1 MMLSVAEIAVCMRQ
15 ARRDAIRRRVYEDVY
30 SRPIFAPVE
39 PIIRNARLELRYRE
53 LLAEPIH
60 ARTAATWYELDE
72 IEDSIMRL
80 GRDPADFWFKRE
92 NITRSKNK

>member
-1 MMLSVAEIAVCMRQ
+1 MMLSVAEIAVCVRQ

-30 SRPIFAPVE
+30 SRPIFTPVE

-60 ARTAATWYELDE
+60 ARTSRDVVRVRRNRRLDHAFG
-72 IEDSIMRL
+72 S
-80 GRDPADFWFKRE
+80 
-92 NITRSKNK
+92 RSS